1 MFKKKWPKWRFLLI
15 YRCYMATFNKNT
27 VKYGDF
33 WQNKHNRAVCKV
45 LFVKT
50 SSCQDQNYLMNEDK
64 KDP

>member
-1 MFKKKWPKWRFLLI
+1 MD
-15 YRCYMATFNKNT
+15 M
-27 VKYGDF
+27 G
-33 WQNKHNRAVCKV
+33 KV